1 MDANFVML
9 VMGVLVGMVV
19 VLVGVVGFLLGKRS
33 HVSALPAVPAQT
45 SVTADEPDADVDT
58 AEDLAVGEFDEPEA
72 ELEEPAEP
80 ATPEAPS
87 VVDESRNMEEYA
99 RELASSD
106 EPIRELKRL
115 VRDTKKRNEETGH
128 QADAIS
134 EYLARGLEEAGINDA
149 DAKLPPVEVVLPQR
163 SHTIF
168 LRAPKSG
175 VEDRELRRVIAI
187 EGALNRTLFAWEGLV
202 KEGPHSKG
210 TPAGIEAAAGAEA
223 TVAGEDACQPREEAA
238 EVPLERLSVDECYA
252 FNQGLAT
259 SITAQMGSSPISRA
273 SMLDVLGEW
282 GVRQTFSAGL
292 ESFRLPLRVTAR
304 YRLNLMGGDIAIELP
319 FVPASCQPGSIYS
332 TELGRVVPA
341 SHQMRE
347 QMATDYALRCAIL
360 MAAHAFRCS
369 KRLCHAFVAVVHTGR
384 GRACLVSGD
393 ISREMLR
400 EHDLSQP
407 FDAREL
413 ARELGVRFN
422 LENDR
427 LVGTDQGFS
436 LESERF
442 CPASRYEVVDLSK
455 RVLPSFEGELL
466 GAERV
471 SDLAIN
477 EDAHRVEVAEQ
488 IACGLMPSVER
499 SVRRVLNLS
508 QNDTDPTVRE
518 AGKRCAAAM
527 IDGSLPENDAL
538 SFTEEFVSGD
548 ALSRAND
555 RALELVSAGHAR
567 EAVDVLTDALAPIDA
582 LDVYAD
588 GDDFV
593 YRNFTSYVGRTLY
606 NRLEPADGREVRLVP
621 DAYFGAQLIMAS
633 ALITLG
639 RANEALG
646 FARRAQDL
654 NPYDMS
660 GAMRVVRA
668 LEMAGDLEGAA
679 SELRRYLERAFD
691 PQSVGMA
698 YYRLAF
704 MEWKL
709 GNTELADACYQKALV
724 SRASCSF
731 MAQVELMAMRAQ
743 TGSEVEPDEVENVIS
758 QAGVPLAPT
767 ERVLEV
773 LVEAAQGATD
783 AEVFPVARSFANLLG
798 ALSCDDVMHGVAS
811 SIEHEP
817 DR

>member
-1 MDANFVML
+1 MDANLVML
-9 VMGVLVGMVV
+9 AMGVLAGMVV

-33 HVSALPAVPAQT
+33 HGETPAAEPAQ
-45 SVTADEPDADVDT
+45 VAVAADEPVADDA
-58 AEDLAVGEFDEPEA
+58 
-72 ELEEPAEP
+72 
-80 ATPEAPS
+80 
-87 VVDESRNMEEYA
+87 VDESAAVEDLDETETVLEDPSEPAAPDAPRLIIDEPRDMEEYA

-106 EPIRELKRL
+106 DPIRELKRL
-115 VRDTKKRNEETGH
+115 VRDTKKRDEEAGH

-187 EGALNRTLFAWEGLV
+187 EGALNRALFAWEGLV
-202 KEGPHSKG
+202 KEGAHSKNML
-210 TPAGIEAAAGAEA
+210 AGAEAAAGSGA
-223 TVAGEDACQPREEAA
+223 VEDPCQPHEEAA
-238 EVPLERLSVDECYA
+238 NAQLESLDVEECYV
-252 FNQGLAT
+252 FNQSLAT

-304 YRLNLMGGDIAIELP
+304 YRLNLMGGDIAVELP
-319 FVPASCQPGSIYS
+319 FVPASCQPGSVYS
-332 TELGRVVPA
+332 VELGRVVPA

-393 ISREMLR
+393 ISREKLR
-400 EHDLSQP
+400 EYDLSQP

-413 ARELGVRFN
+413 ARELGIRFN

-427 LVGTDQGFS
+427 LVGTEQGFS

-442 CPASRYEVVDLSK
+442 CPASRYESVDLSK

-477 EDAHRVEVAEQ
+477 EDAHRVEVAEE

-508 QNDTDPTVRE
+508 QNDADASVRE
-518 AGKRCAAAM
+518 AGRRCAAAM
-527 IDGSLPENDAL
+527 IDGSLPEDDAL
-538 SFTEEFVSGD
+538 AFTEEFVNGD

-555 RALELVSAGHAR
+555 RALELVSAGRAR

-621 DAYFGAQLIMAS
+621 DAYFGAQLIMSS
-633 ALITLG
+633 ALIMLG

-798 ALSCDDVMHGVAS
+798 ALSCDDVMHGVAN